1 MTFDE
6 INAVAEMIRE
16 LPVLTAQDMAEIT
29 DLVQTGYMP
38 NEKLAEYRPLIDAA
52 NARSNRADRE
62 ALWHNYQHTK
72 YRSHTEAAKALDA
85 AIRKLL
91 EAQDGK

>member
-62 ALWHNYQHTK
+62 ARRACGETTMGGMMAREGNADE
-72 YRSHTEAAKALDA
+72 R
-85 AIRKLL
+85 
-91 EAQDGK
+91 